1 MVKKTSCFFP
11 TIHETADKENK
22 LNLST
27 ISLKPKLCRGNSRF
41 ITKSHNWVD
50 LTHLPR
56 LRPPNMQTWGPNPL
70 ASIWRCD
77 MLWLYTVDG
86 QFSACLDLWN
96 GMKTLQTTGKKHGS
110 HYIYQS
116 PIAVLKPPDFV
127 HPSAERTFNSKDS
140 KVQIGPA
147 VRNHAIREVGVTHQH
162 QCSCTITVRTS
173 AGQWNNRLAPMK
185 SVQKNHLVSKL
196 KALIAFFGGW
206 KIVWTTWRLGVV
218 TNGLETSW
226 AFCGRKRTTQNLI
239 HSFAFGCF
247 RHGYMSDKL
256 NAVFVHEWYKNAYS
270 TLWLR
275 TAHMI
280 LYMYACR
287 TT

>member
-86 QFSACLDLWN
+86 QFSAFLDLWN
-96 GMKTLQTTGKKHGS
+96 GMKTLQTTEKKHGS
-110 HYIYQS
+110 HYIILRI
-116 PIAVLKPPDFV
+116 PIANGGLK
-127 HPSAERTFNSKDS
+127 HRILS
-140 KVQIGPA
+140 
-147 VRNHAIREVGVTHQH
+147 THQLKEPSTPRTPRYKLD
-162 QCSCTITVRTS
+162 QLCVTIRS
-173 AGQWNNRLAPMK
+173 GK
-185 SVQKNHLVSKL
+185 
-196 KALIAFFGGW
+196 
-206 KIVWTTWRLGVV
+206 
-218 TNGLETSW
+218 
-226 AFCGRKRTTQNLI
+226 
-239 HSFAFGCF
+239 
-247 RHGYMSDKL
+247 
-256 NAVFVHEWYKNAYS
+256 
-270 TLWLR
+270 
-275 TAHMI
+275 
-280 LYMYACR
+280 
-287 TT
+287 

>member
-1 MVKKTSCFFP
+1 MKPLTKKTNWICQPF
-11 TIHETADKENK
+11 
-22 LNLST
+22 
-27 ISLKPKLCRGNSRF
+27 SLKPKLCRGNSRF

-96 GMKTLQTTGKKHGS
+96 GMKTLQTTGKKTWITLHTNR
-110 HYIYQS
+110 QWRF
-116 PIAVLKPPDFV
+116 KTPDFV
-127 HPSAERTFNSKDS
+127 HSSAERTFNSKDS

-173 AGQWNNRLAPMK
+173 AGQWNNRLAPMFHRSK
-185 SVQKNHLVSKL
+185 KNHLVSKL

-218 TNGLETSW
+218 TNGIEKNW
-226 AFCGRKRTTQNLI
+226 RAFCGRKWTTQNLI
-239 HSFAFGCF
+239 HSF
-247 RHGYMSDKL
+247 
-256 NAVFVHEWYKNAYS
+256 VFWM
-270 TLWLR
+270 L
-275 TAHMI
+275 
-280 LYMYACR
+280 
-287 TT
+287 

>member
-1 MVKKTSCFFP
+1 MAWKLYKPRKKNMD
-11 TIHETADKENK
+11 H
-22 LNLST
+22 
-27 ISLKPKLCRGNSRF
+27 
-41 ITKSHNWVD
+41 IT
-50 LTHLPR
+50 
-56 LRPPNMQTWGPNPL
+56 
-70 ASIWRCD
+70 
-77 MLWLYTVDG
+77 
-86 QFSACLDLWN
+86 
-96 GMKTLQTTGKKHGS
+96 
-110 HYIYQS
+110 YQS

-127 HPSAERTFNSKDS
+127 LFLLGVFLHSSAETTFNSKDF

-173 AGQWNNRLAPMK
+173 AGQWNNRLARLMT
-185 SVQKNHLVSKL
+185 SVPKKPFGF
-196 KALIAFFGGW
+196 KAESIDCLFLGGW
-206 KIVWTTWRLGVV
+206 KIVWRLGVV
-218 TNGLETSW
+218 TNRLEKIWW

-256 NAVFVHEWYKNAYS
+256 NTVCVHEWYKNAYS

-287 TT
+287 TTYYIYNI

>member
-1 MVKKTSCFFP
+1 MKWHENSTNHGKKTWI
-11 TIHETADKENK
+11 TLHNITYTN
-22 LNLST
+22 
-27 ISLKPKLCRGNSRF
+27 RQWRF
-41 ITKSHNWVD
+41 
-50 LTHLPR
+50 
-56 LRPPNMQTWGPNPL
+56 
-70 ASIWRCD
+70 
-77 MLWLYTVDG
+77 
-86 QFSACLDLWN
+86 
-96 GMKTLQTTGKKHGS
+96 KT
-110 HYIYQS
+110 
-116 PIAVLKPPDFV
+116 PDFV
-127 HPSAERTFNSKDS
+127 HSSAERTFNSKDS

-147 VRNHAIREVGVTHQH
+147 VRNHPIREVGVTHQH

-185 SVQKNHLVSKL
+185 SVPKNRLVSKL

-239 HSFAFGCF
+239 HSFVFGCF

-256 NAVFVHEWYKNAYS
+256 NTVCVHEWYKNAYS

-280 LYMYACR
+280 YVCMQNHLTARLVHYPPDNEETPPTKRAPILDSRNRILKKLRPIYQNKRSSVYASCHR
-287 TT
+287 HE